1 MHAHDWLKTMHQSLG
16 EKPKQMRDRI
26 ETMLKPNKSA
36 ANIENYDKGE
46 QVNTNRHRPLL
57 PQ

>member
-1 MHAHDWLKTMHQSLG
+1 MHQSLG

-26 ETMLKPNKSA
+26 ETMLKPNKPA
-36 ANIENYDKGE
+36 ANIKKYDKGE

>member
-1 MHAHDWLKTMHQSLG
+1 MHQSLG

-26 ETMLKPNKSA
+26 DKMLKPNTPA

-57 PQ
+57 LQ